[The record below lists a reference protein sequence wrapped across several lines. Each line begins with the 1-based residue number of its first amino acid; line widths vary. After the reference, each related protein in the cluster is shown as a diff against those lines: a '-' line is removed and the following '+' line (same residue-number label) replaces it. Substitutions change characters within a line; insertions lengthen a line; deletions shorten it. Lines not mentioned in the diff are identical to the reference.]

1 MLTGSLDSLHLLVIT
16 WFFFFFFFFLP
27 VVIHPVS
34 TERPPVQRYFV
45 MTTTHLQTPCLKDVV
60 RIKCDQMR

>member
-16 WFFFFFFFFLP
+16 WLFFFFLYP

-34 TERPPVQRYFV
+34 TERPPVQPYFV
-45 MTTTHLQTPCLKDVV
+45 MITIHLQTPCLKDVV